1 VPFVENQGA
10 KIYWDERGTGEP
22 VLLIMGL
29 GWTSHMWYRTR
40 KTLDEA
46 GYRTIVFDNR
56 GVGQSSVPAGP
67 YPLPVMAS
75 DAAAVLAAAG
85 AQRAHVYGVS
95 MGGMIAQELALLYP
109 DRVATLVLGCTQAG
123 GATAVQPDMET
134 MGALMRDDLSGEEAA
149 RAVSPFIY
157 SAATPN
163 ERIEE
168 DLAVRLPWLPT
179 RRVHGATAGRVRVGV
194 AQPARPDSEAGA
206 RDARRRGPARAVRK
220 RKSGGGAD
228 RRIEIRHAAR
238 SGAHFRH
245 RLARRFR
252 TAGAGIHRAAPDHL
266 SRACVAAPNAV
277 GASNRFRNIRFT
289 S

>member
-1 VPFVENQGA
+1 MPFVENQGA
-10 KIYWDERGTGEP
+10 KIYWDERRTGEP

-179 RRVHGATAGRVRVGV
+179 RAAYMAQLQGVFAWESHSRLDQIQKPALVMHGDADRLVPYANGKVVAGRIAGSKFVTLPGAAHIFATDLPGV
-194 AQPARPDSEAGA
+194 SEQLALEFIAQHP
-206 RDARRRGPARAVRK
+206 
-220 RKSGGGAD
+220 
-228 RRIEIRHAAR
+228 I
-238 SGAHFRH
+238 
-245 RLARRFR
+245 
-252 TAGAGIHRAAPDHL
+252 T
-266 SRACVAAPNAV
+266 
-277 GASNRFRNIRFT
+277 
-289 S
+289 